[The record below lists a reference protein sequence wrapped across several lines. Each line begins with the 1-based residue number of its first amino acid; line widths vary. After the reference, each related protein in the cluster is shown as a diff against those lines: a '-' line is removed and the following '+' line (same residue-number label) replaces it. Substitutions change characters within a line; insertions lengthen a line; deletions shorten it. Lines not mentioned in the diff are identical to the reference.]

1 MSTSI
6 DEMLLQRPAT
16 SLEAI
21 RDVDDLQERYES
33 KYVVT
38 ADTAAEVIG
47 ALDLGWRVL
56 EVAGRRSTAYR
67 SSYFDDENF
76 GLFRDHVKGR
86 RLRYKV
92 RTRQYEND
100 PDEMLEIK
108 LKSGRGATDKRRVAR
123 TGSFG
128 TELTA
133 TERRWLSD
141 MVFDAYGRRLES
153 RLAFALGLG
162 YTRRTMFNPAIGER
176 LTIDTDLV
184 AQAEGA
190 SAAPVGE
197 AVVIEVK
204 GVDWYGP
211 TVRLLQRR
219 SVRAL
224 TFSKYCAALAS
235 LHPDLDQRARHRAQR
250 SFERYS

>member
-1 MSTSI
+1 MSPSI
-6 DEMLLQRPAT
+6 DQMLLRRPAT
-16 SLEAI
+16 NLEAI
-21 RDVDDLQERYES
+21 RDLDDLQERYES

-38 ADTAAEVIG
+38 VATAADMVD
-47 ALDLGWRVL
+47 ALDPSWRVL
-56 EVAGRRSTAYR
+56 EVAGRRSTAYH

-100 PDEMLEIK
+100 PAEMLEIK
-108 LKSGRGATDKRRVAR
+108 LKLGRGATDKRRVTR
-123 TGSFG
+123 TGSIS
-128 TELTA
+128 TELTTA
-133 TERRWLSD
+133 ERRWVSD
-141 MVFDAYGRRLES
+141 MVFDAYGRRLEGP
-153 RLAFALGLG
+153 LAFALGLG
-162 YTRRTMFNPAIGER
+162 YTRRTMFNPATGER

-184 AQAEGA
+184 AEAEGA
-190 SAAPVGE
+190 STAPVGE

-204 GVDWYGP
+204 GVHWYGP

-219 SVRAL
+219 SVRTL

-235 LHPDLDQRARHRAQR
+235 LYPDLDQRARHRAQR